1 MLNKGLTTAHAPTTH
16 GSAAGPA
23 QTRLQQS
30 TTGAHEIGHTL
41 GMTHTDTGIMSESQ
55 NEYRTDEVQQENL
68 RQMLQ
73 SESGEIDIITKIFN
87 MFLNESKK

>member
-1 MLNKGLTTAHAPTTH
+1 
-16 GSAAGPA
+16 
-23 QTRLQQS
+23 
-30 TTGAHEIGHTL
+30 
-41 GMTHTDTGIMSESQ
+41 MSKSQ

>member
-1 MLNKGLTTAHAPTTH
+1 MVKISPDSNANTDKI
-16 GSAAGPA
+16 
-23 QTRLQQS
+23 S

-41 GMTHTDTGIMSESQ
+41 GMTHTDTGIMSKSQ
-55 NEYRTDEVQQENL
+55 NEYRTNEVKQENL

>member
-1 MLNKGLTTAHAPTTH
+1 MKVYVKEAYSLFLPNTDKI
-16 GSAAGPA
+16 
-23 QTRLQQS
+23 S